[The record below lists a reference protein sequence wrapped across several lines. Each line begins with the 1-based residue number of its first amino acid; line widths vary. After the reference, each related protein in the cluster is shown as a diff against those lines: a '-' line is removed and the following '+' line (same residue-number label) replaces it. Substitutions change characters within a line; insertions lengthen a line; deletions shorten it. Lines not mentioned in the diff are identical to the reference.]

1 MLTCPSVHPAYPKMH
16 FRIMRTVNPL
26 SKLYINLKFQKY
38 ISVSIQHFLRAS
50 FMRSLFIAFKND
62 EWYHFVVRISSPAFF
77 FILLRVSFLSISLF
91 FLFME
96 STTCCGFEVEQYLK
110 ESSEVVRRFLSGV
123 LRSGLLQP
131 LVINITGLINFEKN

>member
-1 MLTCPSVHPAYPKMH
+1 
-16 FRIMRTVNPL
+16 
-26 SKLYINLKFQKY
+26 
-38 ISVSIQHFLRAS
+38 
-50 FMRSLFIAFKND
+50 
-62 EWYHFVVRISSPAFF
+62 
-77 FILLRVSFLSISLF
+77 
-91 FLFME
+91 ME

>member
-1 MLTCPSVHPAYPKMH
+1 MCKFSLDFTKTLRFISKNTMSKVILKYQVSMLTCPSVHPAYPKMH

-26 SKLYINLKFQKY
+26 SKLHINLKFQKY

-77 FILLRVSFLSISLF
+77 SFYCVCHF
-91 FLFME
+91 FLFL
-96 STTCCGFEVEQYLK
+96 SFFFLW
-110 ESSEVVRRFLSGV
+110 SPLHVVV
-123 LRSGLLQP
+123 LRL
-131 LVINITGLINFEKN
+131 NNT